1 MIFTTAI
8 LSILAC
14 IATVTMEAAMSND
27 RSIIGTIVEGIEW
40 CRFSLMLLSASMA
53 LFSLAM
59 FARAAL
65 QHHAQSEC
73 SQCATNRSL
82 MS

>member
-27 RSIIGTIVEGIEW
+27 RSIIGTIVEVIEW
-40 CRFSLMLLSASMA
+40 CGFSLMLLSAFMA

-59 FARAAL
+59 FARVTL
-65 QHHAQSEC
+65 
-73 SQCATNRSL
+73 
-82 MS
+82 

>member
-27 RSIIGTIVEGIEW
+27 RSIIGTIVEVIEW
-40 CRFSLMLLSASMA
+40 CGFSLMLLRRPLQRLAGDMA
-53 LFSLAM
+53 VLGKGEIFIGSP
-59 FARAAL
+59 
-65 QHHAQSEC
+65 
-73 SQCATNRSL
+73 N
-82 MS
+82 